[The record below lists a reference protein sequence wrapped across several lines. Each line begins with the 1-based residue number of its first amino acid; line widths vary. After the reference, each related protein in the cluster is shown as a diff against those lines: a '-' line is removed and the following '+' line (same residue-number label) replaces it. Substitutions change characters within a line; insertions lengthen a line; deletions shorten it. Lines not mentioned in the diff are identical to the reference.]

1 MRDRRWRS
9 PRLLLPSLAVA
20 VGLAAAAVSGL
31 RPLPEGV
38 TVTFFDVGQGDAIH
52 IRDGSVDVIVDG
64 GPSSNV
70 AGLLR
75 RDLPATDR
83 TLELVVAT
91 HPDADHIT
99 GLASLVG
106 VFEVRQV
113 LEPDV
118 PSKTKTAQRW
128 HETVARAGLSVIRPS
143 IGQRF
148 SLPHGTLTVLW
159 PRVGLNR
166 PATNDH
172 SIVLRLDV
180 GDDCVLLAG
189 DATNW
194 VEEQLEQDLEPCDV
208 LKVGHHGSASSTS
221 ESFLEA
227 LAPKEAVI
235 SVGARNRYGHP
246 APSVLSRLERHGVR
260 VWRTDISGTLRLKLM
275 PVGRRMDVSH

>member
-1 MRDRRWRS
+1 MRDLRWRTA
-9 PRLLLPSLAVA
+9 RYLLPGLLVA
-20 VGLAAAAVSGL
+20 VGLAAATVSGL
-31 RPLPEGV
+31 RPLPEDV

-64 GPSSNV
+64 GPSPNF
-70 AGLLR
+70 AGQVR
-75 RDLPATDR
+75 RDLPSSDR

-99 GLASLVG
+99 GLASLVD

-118 PSKTKTAQRW
+118 PSTTKTAQRW
-128 HETVARAGLSVIRPS
+128 HEAVARAGLSVMRPS

-159 PRVGLNR
+159 PRAGLDR

-180 GDDCVLLAG
+180 GDDCVLLTG

-194 VEEQLEQDLEPCDV
+194 VEKELASGLDPCDV

-246 APSVLSRLERHGVR
+246 APSVLRRLERWSVR
-260 VWRTDISGTLRLKLM
+260 TRRTDQEGTIRVRL
-275 PVGRRMDVSH
+275 GSDT